1 MRVIFYPVL
10 FKVIRSL
17 AFLITFTL
25 AGLIYPLATASGAVP
40 NSRIETIQFHSELIN
55 KVLPYNVIL
64 PPDYRAS
71 RTTRYPVLY
80 LLHGVAGHYSDWLTR
95 TNVADAAAQFQM
107 IVVMPEGN
115 NGWYIDS
122 ASVFTDKYESYILK
136 ELIPD
141 VQKRYRTIETR
152 YGRGIAGLS
161 MGGYGALK
169 FGLKSPE
176 SFAFAASL
184 SGALAPATWTDDD
197 WKNLKSIRDS
207 VFAVFGPLG
216 SETRKKNDIFDIV
229 RTMSPGRVPNLPY
242 FYLDTGT
249 EDLFVTTSQDFVVLL
264 RAKKIPHE
272 YRELPGE
279 HSWVYWDQQI
289 PEVLKIAADR
299 MRVPRPLRK

>member
-176 SFAFAASL
+176 SFTFAASL

-289 PEVLKIAADR
+289 PEVLKIAAVK
-299 MRVPRPLRK
+299 MRISPRLRK

>member
-1 MRVIFYPVL
+1 VRVIFYPVL

-176 SFAFAASL
+176 SFTFAASL

-289 PEVLKIAADR
+289 QEVLKIAADR

>member
-1 MRVIFYPVL
+1 MKQTVLVVYRRTRVLRRAMLAIL
-10 FKVIRSL
+10 FAPLISCAQRS
-17 AFLITFTL
+17 
-25 AGLIYPLATASGAVP
+25 SV
-40 NSRIETIQFHSELIN
+40 ETIQFQSKLVN
-55 KVLPYNVIL
+55 ATLPYNVIL
-64 PPDYRAS
+64 PPGYRTS
-71 RTTRYPVLY
+71 TTTRYPVLY
-80 LLHGVAGHYSDWLTR
+80 LLHGLTGHYSDWLHR
-95 TNVADAAAQFQM
+95 TNVADYAAQYRM
-107 IVVMPEGN
+107 IVVMPEGKD
-115 NGWYIDS
+115 GWYTDS

-176 SFAFAASL
+176 SFTFAASL

-272 YRELPGE
+272 YRELPGA

-289 PEVLKIAADR
+289 PEG
-299 MRVPRPLRK
+299 

>member
-176 SFAFAASL
+176 SFTFAASL

-249 EDLFVTTSQDFVVLL
+249 EDLDIKTVQDL
-264 RAKKIPHE
+264 R
-272 YRELPGE
+272 G
-279 HSWVYWDQQI
+279 
-289 PEVLKIAADR
+289 
-299 MRVPRPLRK
+299 RK

>member
-1 MRVIFYPVL
+1 MLRPPATFVQPFGLLNRKRPKLETSRPMNYREAGNRIDCIGIAL
-10 FKVIRSL
+10 FTTLLLLAPKTQAQRSL
-17 AFLITFTL
+17 
-25 AGLIYPLATASGAVP
+25 V
-40 NSRIETIQFHSELIN
+40 ETIQFHSELIN

-176 SFAFAASL
+176 SFTFAASL

-216 SETRKKNDIFDIV
+216 SETRKQNDIFAIV
-229 RTMSPGRVPNLPY
+229 RTISAGRVPNLPY
-242 FYLDTGT
+242 F
-249 EDLFVTTSQDFVVLL
+249 
-264 RAKKIPHE
+264 
-272 YRELPGE
+272 
-279 HSWVYWDQQI
+279 
-289 PEVLKIAADR
+289 
-299 MRVPRPLRK
+299 